1 MILKFYSIA
10 FDAFEAQEKTRG
22 PKLFSS
28 QRFFQN
34 KSITFRTAFTVVPW
48 KITIAPHPR
57 DRPARNTLLY
67 WLLSLASFSELQ
79 IALDF
84 GKILKTFLKICFNL
98 KLYLK
103 ACFLAFGHEAVKDIK
118 TSAIITK

>member
-1 MILKFYSIA
+1 MILQFYSIA

-34 KSITFRTAFTVVPW
+34 KSITFRTAFAVIPW

-57 DRPARNTLLY
+57 DPPARNTLLFAPSNTKKQTSESQTEVQTGIVTEFKKKPDGVTGA
-67 WLLSLASFSELQ
+67 LGGKLECFSASI
-79 IALDF
+79 IAP
-84 GKILKTFLKICFNL
+84 GC
-98 KLYLK
+98 
-103 ACFLAFGHEAVKDIK
+103 
-118 TSAIITK
+118 